1 MTCAS
6 PWPPA
11 CCVDSRRSD
20 SASMKLFPEKLAG
33 QLERS
38 LAPIYLVA
46 GPELLLVEEACDAI
60 RKAARAQGIAERVVI
75 DADGRY
81 DWSQLGASTDNL
93 SLFATRRLVELRL
106 PSGKPGREGGA
117 ALREWAAGG
126 SDDVLLIKAQAWEI
140 ASEKTAWFRDIDKAG
155 VVVPCWSVK
164 PQRLPQWI
172 RQRLAAR
179 GVSADEAACTFL
191 AERLEGN
198 LLAAA
203 QETERLAL
211 LYGRGGRL
219 DLERLRAAVAD
230 SARFDSFRLV
240 ELVMSG
246 QAGAAARCIR
256 GLSEADVAMPMIVFA
271 LSRELQTIE
280 ALQTLCRQM
289 PPGRAVATLKL
300 WRNREEAIQQ
310 AGARLQPAIVRKALA
325 RLSDLDLLSKSSRKH
340 EFWLGLE
347 RLCVGL
353 ARNDIERVAA

>member
-1 MTCAS
+1 
-6 PWPPA
+6 
-11 CCVDSRRSD
+11 
-20 SASMKLFPEKLAG
+20 MKLFPEKLAA

-46 GPELLLVEEACDAI
+46 GPELLLVEESSDAI
-60 RKAARAQGIAERVVI
+60 RQAARKQGVAERVVI
-75 DADGRY
+75 DADARF
-81 DWSQLGASTDNL
+81 DWNQLGGATDNL

-117 ALREWAAGG
+117 ALREWAAGA
-126 SDDVLLIKAQAWEI
+126 SDDVLLIKAQAWEM
-140 ASEKTAWFRDIDKAG
+140 ASEKTAWFRDVDKAG
-155 VVVPCWSVK
+155 VFVPCWAVK
-164 PQRLPQWI
+164 PHRLPQWI

-179 GVSADEAACTFL
+179 GVNADEAACTFL

-203 QETERLAL
+203 QEVERLAL

-219 DLERLRAAVAD
+219 DLDQLREAVAD
-230 SARFDSFRLV
+230 NARFDSFRLV
-240 ELVMSG
+240 ELVLTG

-271 LSRELQTIE
+271 LARELQTIE
-280 ALQTLCRQM
+280 AFQTLSRQM
-289 PPGRAVATLKL
+289 SAAQAIAKLKV
-300 WRNREEAIQQ
+300 WRSREDAIQS
-310 AGARLQPAIVRKALA
+310 AARRLRPALVRQALA
-325 RLSDLDLLSKSSRKH
+325 RMSDLDLLSKSSRKH

-353 ARNDIERVAA
+353 ASNDVGSVAA